1 MPDCVPLISLQFIP
15 TTFSGLM
22 KDPPMAPV
30 GRNGPNSF
38 INQGQQQG
46 AVLMIYNLN
55 NDTSNT
61 DKLFNLLCLYG
72 NVARV
77 CSTIELTIVLC
88 FFV

>member
-46 AVLMIYNLN
+46 AVLMIYNLTQKKTTKGKEKTN
-55 NDTSNT
+55 FHES
-61 DKLFNLLCLYG
+61 
-72 NVARV
+72 
-77 CSTIELTIVLC
+77 
-88 FFV
+88 